1 MATWSGYNGDARVE
15 LGIDWASYPMV
26 TAGMVSQ
33 QRIFTPG
40 LEVRVNDRGAPIG
53 LRWNG
58 EPVKGIVIDVRTESG
73 FGGRGQVTVCVKD
86 VCGEI
91 TYLTDYVCPAEGLRV
106 TVVVTAGAPA
116 PREPFGAQ
124 LVRRRSIHHPRPQGT
139 I

>member
-40 LEVRVNDRGAPIG
+40 LEVRVDDRGAPIG

-58 EPVKGIVIDVRTESG
+58 EPVKGVVTDVRTESG
-73 FGGRGQVTVCVKD
+73 FGGQRQVTVRVKD
-86 VCGEI
+86 VHGAV

-106 TVVVTAGAPA
+106 TVVVTVGATPA
-116 PREPFGAQ
+116 RQSFGAQ
-124 LVRRRSIHHPRPQGT
+124 LMRRRSIHTQRQQVA
-139 I
+139 